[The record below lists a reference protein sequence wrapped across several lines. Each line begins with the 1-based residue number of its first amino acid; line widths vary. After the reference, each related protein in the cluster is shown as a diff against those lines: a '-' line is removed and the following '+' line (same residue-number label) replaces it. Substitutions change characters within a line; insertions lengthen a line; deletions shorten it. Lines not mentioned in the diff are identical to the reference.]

1 MLVLGDR
8 EVEAR
13 TATIRRRDAAPGEAQ
28 ATEAWDDLAT
38 RLAGEAAARRP

>member
-13 TATIRRRDAAPGEAQ
+13 TAAPRTRAGDQQPASGWDELADRLVGEV
-28 ATEAWDDLAT
+28 
-38 RLAGEAAARRP
+38 AARRPD